1 MTAPSGSETY
11 PAPSTLPPPARPR
24 RELPLG
30 VAILAVLVGLF
41 GILILVGGL
50 LLVVGSSIA
59 GQFEFFGPG
68 SSLGFAPLVAGVIAV
83 IIGLIILGIGVALWR
98 LRLWALVLGLIF
110 LLFEMVSYGVEG
122 RFVSLGFLLA
132 LVIFVYLLAVNRHFR

>member
-1 MTAPSGSETY
+1 MTATSGSGTY
-11 PAPSTLPPPARPR
+11 PAPATLPPPARPR

-41 GILILVGGL
+41 GFLILIGGILIIVGL
-50 LLVVGSSIA
+50 SIG
-59 GQFEFFGPG
+59 GQLDFLGPG
-68 SSLGFAPLVAGVIAV
+68 SSFGFTPLIAGIIAV

-110 LLFEMVSYGVEG
+110 LFIELVSYGLEG
-122 RFVSLGFLLA
+122 RFVSLGFILA